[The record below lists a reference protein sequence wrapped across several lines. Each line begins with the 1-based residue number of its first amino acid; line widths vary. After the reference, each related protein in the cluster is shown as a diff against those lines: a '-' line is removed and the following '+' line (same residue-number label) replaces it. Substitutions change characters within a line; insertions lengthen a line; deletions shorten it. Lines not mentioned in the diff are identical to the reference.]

1 MNKKLLACYSR
12 VVWLAAVSL
21 SKWFHENEHAHRYL
35 QGCENVLELGT
46 GTGLLGIYL
55 GLKFQALEQPAKIVL
70 TDLEKPSLEITQQN
84 VNLNGLKQG

>member
-1 MNKKLLACYSR
+1 M
-12 VVWLAAVSL
+12 
-21 SKWFHENEHAHRYL
+21 
-35 QGCENVLELGT
+35 ELGT